1 MKKLCFLAFALLLIG
16 SASATT
22 INNHEVAIDL
32 ETSTVNVRMDISEM
46 SSSAFYYTTS
56 FPVTGSFTAKADGEQ
71 LECERQDLPPGSYIT
86 CDTERKNL
94 TINMEYTT
102 EGLVTQR
109 EGVNIF
115 RYSQAIQRPTDS
127 YSLKVLLPQGSG
139 LIESSNVSLPV
150 ISPESGVSGTDGQ
163 RIHVTWNS
171 DPGLGQRS
179 FQAIFNGSGEE
190 ESREDDGIDLVW
202 IFPILVVS
210 MLFAGL
216 YVLFRSREDIDSAY
230 DELSE
235 DEADVLDTVRE
246 NDNSMLQK
254 DIVDESEYSK
264 AKISSVISELEEKGI
279 VKKSKEGR
287 SNKISISRKYRY

>member
-1 MKKLCFLAFALLLIG
+1 MKKLSFLVLALLFAG

-22 INNHEVAIDL
+22 ITSHDVTIDL
-32 ETSTVNVRMDISEM
+32 ETSDVNVSMDIQEM
-46 SSSAFYYTTS
+46 SSSAFYYTST
-56 FPVTGSFTAKADGEQ
+56 FPVTGSFTATADGDP
-71 LECERQDLPPGSYIT
+71 LECERQALPPGSYIT
-86 CDTERKNL
+86 CDTDRQNF
-94 TINMEYTT
+94 TMNMEYST
-102 EGLVTQR
+102 EGLVNER

-115 RYSQAIQRPTDS
+115 RYSQTIQRPTDS

-139 LIESSNVSLPV
+139 LVEDSNVSLPV

-171 DPGLGQRS
+171 NPGLGQQS
-179 FQAIFNGSGEE
+179 FQAIFNGSQPEA
-190 ESREDDGIDLVW
+190 SEDEGVGLVW

-210 MLFAGL
+210 LLIAGV
-216 YVLFRSREDIDSAY
+216 YVLATSREDIDSVY
-230 DELSE
+230 EDLSE